1 MHKSVPPDSL
11 LATRLASGYYTTALP
26 RDKFTG
32 VKPSEPNNLDQAE
45 WDAHYEAC
53 AAHKAAY
60 NTWKL
65 AGAANHNAACE
76 KHLED
81 RHDDFRVDLIA
92 AVGLTGHPLATRVVE
107 DAEEIAE
114 EWADRYEQTCDYEF
128 CETTEG
134 AELEYAVGIAARF
147 AALLKA

>member
-1 MHKSVPPDSL
+1 MHESLPADSL
-11 LATRLASGYYTTALP
+11 LATRLKSCYYTTALP

-45 WDAHYEAC
+45 WDTYYEAC
-53 AAHKAAY
+53 AVHKAAY
-60 NTWKL
+60 HAWRL
-65 AGAANHNAACE
+65 AGAADHGAAC

-81 RHDDFRVDLIA
+81 RREDFRVDLIS

-107 DAEEIAE
+107 EAEEIAE

-134 AELEYAVGIAARF
+134 AELEYAADIAARF